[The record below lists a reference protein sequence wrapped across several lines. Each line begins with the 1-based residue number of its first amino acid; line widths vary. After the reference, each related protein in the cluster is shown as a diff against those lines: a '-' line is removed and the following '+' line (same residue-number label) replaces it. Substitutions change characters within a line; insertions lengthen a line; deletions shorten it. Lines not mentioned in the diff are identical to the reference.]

1 MTIHEHKA
9 YFADKT
15 IIDWEPG
22 DPVPDPA
29 TTIPRFKAS
38 GGRWEEKAIE
48 ADEKFMHF
56 LTDPASSMTTGFV
69 FGMYF
74 TSDARNY
81 TRYLLP
87 ILLDNKDHFPHLT
100 AIFLGDI
107 IMEES
112 EISWIEPGDI
122 SALFTAYP
130 HLEHFGIR
138 GCASAY
144 TDPHL
149 HLGVL
154 NLEHLKTLVIET
166 GSMDRSVV
174 QDVLSSH
181 LPALEHLELWTGSED
196 YNANCTVE
204 DFAPLFTDNL
214 FPNLRYL
221 GLRDSEIA
229 NDLAIALSQ
238 SPLLERLQELDLS
251 LGTLDD
257 TGATALLNCPAI
269 HKLAKLDL
277 HHHFCS
283 DEMIQRLQTLGIE
296 VDLSEQEEPEEWDE
310 DEPEQHFVA
319 VSE

>member
-1 MTIHEHKA
+1 MNDYKTH
-9 YFADKT
+9 FAGKT
-15 IIDWEPG
+15 VIDWEIG

-38 GGRWEEKAIE
+38 GGRWEEKSID

-56 LTDPASSMTTGFV
+56 LADPASSTTTGFV
-69 FGMYF
+69 FGTYF
-74 TSDARNY
+74 TSGARNY
-81 TRYLLP
+81 TQYLLP
-87 ILLDNKDHFPHLT
+87 LLLDNKDHFPHLT
-100 AIFLGDI
+100 TLFLGDI

-122 SALFTAYP
+122 STLFTAYP
-130 HLEHFGIR
+130 QLEHFGIR
-138 GCASAY
+138 GCASTY
-144 TDPHL
+144 TSPYL

-154 NLEHLKTLVIET
+154 NLEHLKTLVVET

-174 QDVLSSH
+174 QDVLRSH

-196 YNANCTVE
+196 YEANCTVE
-204 DFAPLFTDNL
+204 DFAPLLTGNL

-229 NDLAIALSQ
+229 SDLAIALSQ
-238 SPLLERLQELDLS
+238 SPLLDQLQVLDLS

-283 DEMIQRLQTLGIE
+283 DEMIQRLQTLDIE
-296 VDLSEQEEPEEWDE
+296 VDLSEQEEPEIWDE
-310 DEPEQHFVA
+310 DEPEQRFVA